1 MSGLIPGALAAWILV
16 LGANLCLAQGIDPLL
31 VVRVELGLAL
41 VSAAVLA
48 WALARRHYAAV
59 ALTAVVAAA
68 MLSSASYAATVTAEP
83 LQTIG
88 ARVTIE
94 ASVIGDMRMR
104 TSFGEPTLDVR
115 AHAQALSS
123 AAGTWDLGAPVTIR
137 MSPANAPPIGA
148 RVSVSGSLREGDPLR
163 GIAAVIDAERVTVL
177 SPPGPLGSLAN
188 TVRGSLRASLDGA
201 PAPAAALVEG
211 LAVGDETA
219 QPPELAEQMRVA
231 GLSHL
236 TAVSGGNTSIVVGAV
251 LLVATL
257 AGLGLIARIAA
268 AGVALGAFV
277 VIVGPQPS
285 VLRASVMAI
294 VALLAVITGTRRAG
308 VHALA
313 FTVVV
318 LVVASPP
325 LASSWGFALSVAAT
339 GGLIL
344 LAAPIVSRWGQGRPA
359 RQVAVA
365 ALALTIGAQ
374 VATLPLIAA
383 FGDGLSLVS
392 LPANLLAAPA
402 VAPVT
407 VLGLLAAVTGTF
419 APPIAAIL
427 ARCAEPFAAW
437 IAWVAQTTS
446 AWPAATLPW
455 PGGLAGAAL
464 AGLVALVLVYTI
476 RRHRGRHERTGR
488 PRTVVFGA
496 VLLAAI
502 AVLALRLPER
512 AGWPPPDWLA
522 LACDVGQG
530 DALVLRGDS
539 GGSVV
544 VDTGP
549 DPQAIDRCLGDAG
562 VTRVDLLVLTHH
574 HADHVDGVPG
584 VLEDRVVAAAL
595 ISPLRE
601 PLEQATKVE
610 QWLAGIPVSIARTGQ
625 RLQVDGI
632 ALTVLWPQRIIRG
645 PESAPNNASVVLLA
659 EVRGVRLLLLGD
671 VEIAAQVAL
680 RTSLA
685 GPGVDIVKIPHHGSR
700 FQDPALASWT
710 AGRVAI
716 VSVGQG
722 NRYGHPAPETLRAWE
737 YAGALVARTDLAGDV
752 AITGPGPGPGPGP
765 GAGSGLGVVTRRTSS
780 G

>member
-1 MSGLIPGALAAWILV
+1 MTGLLPGAVVAWALTFAGSLLLARGV
-16 LGANLCLAQGIDPLL
+16 DPTT
-31 VVRVELGLAL
+31 VIRAELGLAL
-41 VSAAVLA
+41 GCCLLVVGALLRRWYAGVAIAAIA
-48 WALARRHYAAV
+48 TAAL
-59 ALTAVVAAA
+59 
-68 MLSSASYAATVTAEP
+68 LSSASYAATVVSEP
-83 LQTIG
+83 LDSVG
-88 ARVTIE
+88 ARVSVE
-94 ASVIGDMRMR
+94 ATVIGDMRLR
-104 TSFGEPTLDVR
+104 TGIGEPALDVR
-115 AHAQALSS
+115 AHAETVSS
-123 AAGTWDLGAPVTIR
+123 ARGDWEFGAPVMIR
-137 MSPANAPPIGA
+137 MSPEDAPAIGA
-148 RVSVSGSLREGDPLR
+148 RVGVSGSLREGDPLR

-177 SPPGPLGSLAN
+177 SPAGPLGSLAN

-257 AGLGLIARIAA
+257 AGLGLVARIAA

-285 VLRASVMAI
+285 VLRASVMAV
-294 VALLAVITGTRRAG
+294 VALLAVITGSRRAG

-313 FTVVV
+313 FAVVV
-318 LVVASPP
+318 LIVASPP

-344 LAAPIVSRWGQGRPA
+344 LAAPIVSRWGNGGRVRRA
-359 RQVAVA
+359 AVA

-407 VLGLLAAVTGTF
+407 VLGLLAAITGTF
-419 APPIAAIL
+419 APALAVLL

-464 AGLVALVLVYTI
+464 AGIVALVLVYAI

-488 PRTVVFGA
+488 PRTVVLGA

-562 VTRVDLLVLTHH
+562 ITRVDLLVLTHH

-584 VLEDRVVAAAL
+584 VLEDRVVAGAL

-601 PLEQATKVE
+601 PLEQAAKVE
-610 QWLAGIPVSIARTGQ
+610 QWLAGIPVSVARTGQ
-625 RLQVDGI
+625 RQQVDGI

-659 EVRGVRLLLLGD
+659 EVRGIRLLLLGD

-716 VSVGQG
+716 VSVGEG

-737 YAGALVARTDLAGDV
+737 KQGALVARTDLAGDV
-752 AITGPGPGPGPGP
+752 AIV
-765 GAGSGLGVVTRRTSS
+765 GSPLGVVTRRTSS

>member
-1 MSGLIPGALAAWILV
+1 MNGLIPGALAAWVLV
-16 LGANLCLAQGIDPLL
+16 LVANLLLAQGFDPGL
-31 VVRVELGLAL
+31 VVRAELGLAL
-41 VSAAVLA
+41 ASAGVFV
-48 WALARRHYAAV
+48 WALAWRHYSAA
-59 ALTAVVAAA
+59 ALTGVVAAA
-68 MLSSASYAATVTAEP
+68 LLSSASYAATVTAAP
-83 LQTIG
+83 LQAVG
-88 ARVTIE
+88 ARVTME
-94 ASVIGDMRMR
+94 ATVIGDMRMR
-104 TSFGEPTLDVR
+104 ESFGEPSLDVR
-115 AHAQALSS
+115 AHAESVS
-123 AAGTWDLGAPVTIR
+123 TAAGTWELGAPVMIR
-137 MSPANAPPIGA
+137 IPPEEAPPIGA
-148 RVSVSGSLREGDPLR
+148 RVTVTGSLREGDPLR
-163 GIAAVIDAERVTVL
+163 GLAALIDAERATVIE
-177 SPPGPLGSLAN
+177 PPGVLGGLAN
-188 TVRGSLRASLDGA
+188 SVRGALRTSLEGA
-201 PAPAAALVEG
+201 PPDAAALVEG

-219 QPPELAEQMRVA
+219 QPPALADQMRVA

-236 TAVSGGNTSIVVGAV
+236 TAVSGGNTSIVVGVV
-251 LLVATL
+251 LLIATL
-257 AGLGLIARIAA
+257 AGLGLIARVAA
-268 AGVALGAFV
+268 AGAALGAFV

-294 VALLAVITGTRRAG
+294 VALLAVITGTRRTG

-313 FTVVV
+313 FAVVF
-318 LVVASPP
+318 LVVTSPAM
-325 LASSWGFALSVAAT
+325 ASSWGFALSVAAT

-344 LAAPIVSRWGQGRPA
+344 LAGPMVSRWGQGGRVRTA
-359 RQVAVA
+359 VVA

-392 LPANLLAAPA
+392 VPANLLAAPA

-419 APPIAAIL
+419 APAVAVIL

-437 IAWVAQTTS
+437 IAWVAQTTA

-455 PGGLAGAAL
+455 PGGLPGALLAAVVAAAL
-464 AGLVALVLVYTI
+464 VYVI

-488 PRTVVFGA
+488 PRTLVLGA
-496 VLLAAI
+496 VTLAAV

-539 GGSVV
+539 GGAVV
-544 VDTGP
+544 IDAGP
-549 DPQAIDRCLGDAG
+549 DPLAIDRCLDDAG
-562 VTRVDLLVLTHH
+562 IERVDLLVLTHH

-584 VLEDRVVAAAL
+584 VLDGRLVSQAL
-595 ISPLRE
+595 VSPLRE
-601 PLEQATKVE
+601 PIEQADKVE
-610 QWLAGIPVSIARTGQ
+610 DWLDGIPITPARTGQ
-625 RLQVDGI
+625 ALRVDGI

-659 EVRGVRLLLLGD
+659 EVRGIRMLLLGD
-671 VEIAAQVAL
+671 VEVAAQVAL

-685 GPGVDIVKIPHHGSR
+685 GPGVDIVKVAHHGSR

-710 AGRVAI
+710 AGRVALI
-716 VSVGQG
+716 SVGEG

-752 AITGPGPGPGPGP
+752 AIIGPDDEP
-765 GAGSGLGVVTRRTSS
+765 GAALGVVTRRTTA